1 MESRLKLSA
10 ATIAITDIKL
20 YLPVVILSS
29 LDNTKLL
36 QHLKP
41 GFKLKLN
48 WNKCQSKKSPQA
60 QNQYLD
66 FFIDPSFQEVNK
78 LFALSFQN

>member
-10 ATIAITDIKL
+10 ATIAIIDIKL
-20 YLPVVILSS
+20 YLPVVTLSS

-36 QHLKP
+36 QQLKP

-60 QNQYLD
+60 QNVKD